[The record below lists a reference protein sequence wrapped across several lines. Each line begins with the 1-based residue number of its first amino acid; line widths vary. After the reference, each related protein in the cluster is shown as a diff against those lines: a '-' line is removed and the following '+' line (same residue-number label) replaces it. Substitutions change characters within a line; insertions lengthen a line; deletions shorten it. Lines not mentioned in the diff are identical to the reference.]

1 MQKRAKSSDFPN
13 KSQKNRKGICL
24 SGSNS
29 KAEPAYLF
37 FAAALS
43 ASALITFNQSSVAA
57 LKFS

>member
-1 MQKRAKSSDFPN
+1 MQKEQKLRLSEQVAKT
-13 KSQKNRKGICL
+13 RKGIGL
-24 SGSNS
+24 PGSNS
-29 KAEPAYLF
+29 KSEPAYLF

>member
-13 KSQKNRKGICL
+13 KSQNRKGICL

-29 KAEPAYLF
+29 KSEPAYLF